1 MGVRPVP
8 VVPINRNSDAGRLV
22 LSDSASLFAPLK
34 LPWTGVTSGALAW
47 PELRTTKSVRAATI
61 PKPLQAKTWVSV
73 RTFLPALLEQGDH
86 STSLRLTNIDRKS
99 GFCQVI

>member
-8 VVPINRNSDAGRLV
+8 VVSINRNSDAGRLV
-22 LSDSASLFAPLK
+22 LSDLASLFAPLR

-47 PELRTTKSVRAATI
+47 PELHTPKDAGAATI

-73 RTFLPALLEQGDH
+73 RTFLPALLRTGRPFDFPK
-86 STSLRLTNIDRKS
+86 TYKY
-99 GFCQVI
+99 